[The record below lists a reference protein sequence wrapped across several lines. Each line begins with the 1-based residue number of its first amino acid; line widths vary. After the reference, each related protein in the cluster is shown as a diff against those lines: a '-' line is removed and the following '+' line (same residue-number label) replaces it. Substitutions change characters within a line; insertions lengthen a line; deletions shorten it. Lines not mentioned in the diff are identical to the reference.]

1 MSAQH
6 SATSNSTTSN
16 STTSTAGATAQ
27 RASDSPWV
35 KATARIGL
43 AARGL
48 VYILVGY
55 IAIHIAFGTTS
66 TQATQQGAFQ
76 TVARQPFGEVV
87 LWVMVVGFLGYAVW
101 RFIEAYTG
109 PSTETDDKKRNA
121 LRVVSAIRGIVY
133 LGFAYGAAHIAITS
147 HSKSTASTAAGIMK
161 STGGQLLVGA
171 IGVALIVAGIAM
183 VIQGWRV
190 DFEKELDTGRMG
202 TTTRSVV
209 EKLGR
214 FGYIARGIVFGLA
227 GYFVVQAA
235 VNFNPK
241 EANGLDV
248 ALRSVAQASYG
259 TFLLLLIALGL
270 IAFGLYS

>member
-1 MSAQH
+1 
-6 SATSNSTTSN
+6 
-16 STTSTAGATAQ
+16 
-27 RASDSPWV
+27 
-35 KATARIGL
+35 
-43 AARGL
+43 
-48 VYILVGY
+48 
-55 IAIHIAFGTTS
+55 
-66 TQATQQGAFQ
+66 
-76 TVARQPFGEVV
+76 
-87 LWVMVVGFLGYAVW
+87 
-101 RFIEAYTG
+101 
-109 PSTETDDKKRNA
+109 
-121 LRVVSAIRGIVY
+121 
-133 LGFAYGAAHIAITS
+133 
-147 HSKSTASTAAGIMK
+147 MK

-190 DFEKELDTGRMG
+190 DFEKELDTARMG

-227 GYFVVQAA
+227 GFFVVQAA

-270 IAFGLYS
+270 IAFGLYSLTEVKYRRL